1 MTVSLEGF
9 PARHTHETY
18 LDCGEEAR
26 GRGDHYLAV
35 VVINEVG
42 GYAFQAPGY
51 PSAQAQLDRWDEDLA
66 LFEPVRQRLLRRVT
80 WLVLHPIVWFYE
92 QQGPFYAQIAPPER
106 GLPSWVNSQ
115 LVPDTWVQD
124 PPIVRPLVDMR
135 SELLQSRYRLQLP
148 NYRLYAAT
156 LDVSGSISRADYRQA
171 EFADIDDL
179 MPAVS
184 AHRIIDEGSE
194 AWIRWFRAMGLW
206 ILDQIEP

>member
-1 MTVSLEGF
+1 
-9 PARHTHETY
+9 
-18 LDCGEEAR
+18 
-26 GRGDHYLAV
+26 
-35 VVINEVG
+35 
-42 GYAFQAPGY
+42 
-51 PSAQAQLDRWDEDLA
+51 
-66 LFEPVRQRLLRRVT
+66 
-80 WLVLHPIVWFYE
+80 
-92 QQGPFYAQIAPPER
+92 
-106 GLPSWVNSQ
+106 
-115 LVPDTWVQD
+115 
-124 PPIVRPLVDMR
+124 
-135 SELLQSRYRLQLP
+135 LLQSKFRLQLP